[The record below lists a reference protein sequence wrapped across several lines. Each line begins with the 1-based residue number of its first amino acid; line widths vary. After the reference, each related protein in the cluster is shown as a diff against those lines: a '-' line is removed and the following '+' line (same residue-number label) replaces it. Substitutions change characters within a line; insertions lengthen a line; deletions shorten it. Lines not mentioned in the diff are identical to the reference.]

1 LWDVRT
7 LRQLGRPLTGHFGFV
22 FSVAFSPDG
31 RTLASAGDDIRLW
44 EGVLWTLY
52 VEHVIH
58 VNDGW
63 RRGLPV
69 PPSRMRAP
77 RWMKRS
83 SDADGSPRADRSA
96 CVRR

>member
-7 LRQLGRPLTGHFGFV
+7 HRQLGRPLTGHTGFV

-63 RRGLPV
+63 RRGLPGV
-69 PPSRMRAP
+69 PKPHESATVDETQQRR
-77 RWMKRS
+77 RWLAAS
-83 SDADGSPRADRSA
+83 
-96 CVRR
+96 